1 MAVPSLKLNSGHDM
15 PMFGLGTWKSPAG
28 KVEEAVKCCLDLGYT
43 HVDCARAYGNEH
55 EVGNALTEK
64 FKDGT
69 VKRENVFVT
78 SKLWNVHHDPKDV
91 KPALQKTL
99 KDLQLDYLDL
109 YLIHWPQAYPNRGD
123 GNLFPKDE
131 NGKFYYSDTDYVD
144 TWKAMMQLV
153 DEGLVKSIGVSNF
166 NEYQIN
172 RVIDETK
179 CTPAVSQVEIHPY
192 LVNEGH
198 VQYCKSKGIAVTAY
212 SPLGSGDR
220 PWAKA
225 GEPVLLEDP
234 ALKKIA
240 DRLGKT
246 VAQVVLRYQIQRG
259 IIVIPKSVTPSRIE
273 SNFKLF
279 DFELTDDDMKTVSG
293 FNRNFRGCLLEWVSD
308 HKYYPFKENYSE
320 EKAAPKI

>member
-1 MAVPSLKLNSGHDM
+1 MAVPSLKLNSGHNM

-131 NGKFYYSDTDYVD
+131 NGKFYYSDRDYVD

-246 VAQVVLRYQIQRG
+246 VAQVVLRYQVQRG